1 MSTNRVIFIEGLDL
15 IFSRWT
21 ALKLAIDNGWG
32 GPNTLEKSIQLK
44 STIIS
49 SFDKK
54 GSKVEQEDIEDLI
67 IDFMNNELCIILE
80 DSSEIQIAQQIL
92 SLYKEAISG
101 KRNIVNSLSSIPLNN
116 NPSKSQTGNIEE
128 FSVTESDTEEDGIK
142 NHDQI

>member
-32 GPNTLEKSIQLK
+32 GPNTLQKSIQLK